1 MAAGARKPL
10 RSESR
15 EISLEG
21 PPYLIAEI
29 GLNHNGDAELAK
41 RMIDAAAENG
51 AHAAKF
57 QLFQADAFIN
67 PRAKLGEGAPGS
79 LAAFFEQFELKPD
92 EWRVIADHS
101 RQAGLDFFCSVF
113 DAPSFEL
120 YRDLGATLLKIASS
134 DLNNQQ
140 LLETAA
146 AGPWGLLISAG
157 ASNESEVERT
167 VGWLPADAPL
177 LLFECVSH
185 YPAEPDEYN
194 LSVLPRWREKFGV
207 QTGLSD
213 HCPANLV
220 SFAAVAL
227 GAAAIEKHFTLS
239 HDLPGPDQKLSA
251 TPEQFRELADGA
263 RALFL
268 ARRDRPRVPA
278 ESEAPVRRYGRRALY
293 AARRIPA
300 GTPLSAEDLIAAR
313 PGGAGPGADQRSA
326 ILGRTFAHDLQAGD
340 PIPE

>member
-15 EISLEG
+15 EISQEA

-29 GLNHNGDAELAK
+29 GLNHNGDADLAR
-41 RMIDAAAENG
+41 RMIDAAAESG

-57 QLFQADAFIN
+57 QLFRAETFIN
-67 PRAKLGEGAPGS
+67 PRAQLGDGAPGS
-79 LAAFFEQFELKPD
+79 LAAFFQQFELKPE
-92 EWRVIADHS
+92 EWRAVAEHS
-101 RQAGLDFFCSVF
+101 RSAGLDFFCSVF

-120 YRDLGATLLKIASS
+120 YRDLGARLLKIASS
-134 DLNNQQ
+134 DLTNQS
-140 LLETAA
+140 LIEAAA
-146 AGPWGLLISAG
+146 AGPWGVLISAG
-157 ASNESEVERT
+157 ASDESEVERT
-167 VGWLPADAPL
+167 VSWLPADMPL
-177 LLFECVSH
+177 LVFECVSH

-194 LSVLPRWREKFGV
+194 LSALPRWRETFGV
-207 QTGLSD
+207 LTGLSD

-239 HDLPGPDQKLSA
+239 HELPGPDQKLSA
-251 TPEQFRELADGA
+251 TPAQFRELADGA

-278 ESEAPVRRYGRRALY
+278 ESEAPVRRYGRRTLY

-300 GTPLSAEDLIAAR
+300 GSPLSADDLIAAR
-313 PGGAGPGADQRSA
+313 PGGAGLGADQRSA
-326 ILGRTFAHDLQAGD
+326 ALGRSFAHDIQAGD

>member
-1 MAAGARKPL
+1 MAAGVRKPL

-15 EISLEG
+15 EISLEA

-29 GLNHNGDAELAK
+29 GLNHNGDVELAR
-41 RMIDAAAENG
+41 RMIDAAAESG

-57 QLFQADAFIN
+57 QLFRSDVFIN
-67 PRAKLGEGAPGS
+67 PRAKLGDGAPGS
-79 LAAFFEQFELKPD
+79 LSAFFGQFELKPA
-92 EWRVIADHS
+92 EWRVVAEHA
-101 RQAGLDFFCSVF
+101 RRAGLDFFCSVF

-120 YRDLGATLLKIASS
+120 YRDLGASLLKIASS
-134 DLNNQQ
+134 DLNNQS
-140 LLETAA
+140 LFEFAA

-157 ASNESEVERT
+157 ASEEAEVERA
-167 VGWLPADAPL
+167 VSWLPADLPL
-177 LLFECVSH
+177 LVFECVSH
-185 YPAEPDEYN
+185 YPAEPEEYN
-194 LSVLPRWREKFGV
+194 LSVLSRWRNTFHV

-213 HCPANLV
+213 HCPENWT

-251 TPEQFRELADGA
+251 TPAQFRELADGA

-268 ARRDRPRVPA
+268 ARRDRARVPA
-278 ESEAPVRRYGRRALY
+278 ESEAPVRRYGRRSLY
-293 AARRIPA
+293 AARFVPA
-300 GTPLSAEDLIAAR
+300 GTPLTAADLIAAR
-313 PGGAGPGADQRSA
+313 PGGVGLAADQWHAAAGRSYA
-326 ILGRTFAHDLQAGD
+326 FDLQAGD